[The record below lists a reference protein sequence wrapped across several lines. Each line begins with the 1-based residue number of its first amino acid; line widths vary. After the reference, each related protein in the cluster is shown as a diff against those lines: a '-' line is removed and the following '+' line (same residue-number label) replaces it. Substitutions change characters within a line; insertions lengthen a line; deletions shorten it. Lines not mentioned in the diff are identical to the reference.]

1 MTGRRDRSVTLEP
14 SARLASTLVTVTGE
28 LDLSG
33 YGFLRDGLLKVAAD
47 GPPGLI
53 ADVDGL
59 RIGELSP
66 AAVFPLVARR
76 IGNWPGIPFSLIT
89 RQPAHRDT
97 FHRSGIDRFVAV
109 HTDVEAAERQQ
120 AIPIR
125 RWAVRA
131 FPRTDSATQLAR
143 AFLREIMANWDI
155 PTLVYD
161 GTLIVGELVGNA
173 LRHTTSAPEV
183 RLDLRRDLL
192 TISVADDSPRPA
204 TLIERTDL
212 RDPGLGLRII
222 AQTAQAWGSSRRWSG
237 GKVVW
242 ATLSSGSHS

>member
-14 SARLASTLVTVTGE
+14 TARLASTLVTVTGE

-76 IGNWPGIPFSLIT
+76 IGHWPGIPFSLVT
-89 RQPAHRDT
+89 RQPVHLDT
-97 FHRSGIDRFVAV
+97 FHRYGIDQFVAV
-109 HTDVEAAERQQ
+109 HADVEAAERQQ
-120 AIPIR
+120 TVPIR
-125 RWAVRA
+125 RWALRV
-131 FPRTDSATQLAR
+131 FPRTDSATTLAR
-143 AFLREIMANWDI
+143 AFLRELMTDWEV
-155 PTLVYD
+155 PELVYD
-161 GTLIVGELVGNA
+161 GTLIIGELVGNA
-173 LRHTTSAPEV
+173 LQHTTSAPEV

-192 TISVADDSPRPA
+192 TIAVADDSPRPA
-204 TLIERTDL
+204 TLLERTDL

-222 AQTAQAWGSSRRWSG
+222 AQTAHAWGSSRRWSG

-242 ATLSSGSHS
+242 ATLASGRRT